1 MGEAVKKIVIIGGGA
16 AGLMAAVAAAK
27 EMGETS
33 YNITVVEKNS
43 RPARKV
49 MITGKGRCNVT
60 NNCDLNSLIAN
71 TPKNGKFLYS
81 AFSNFGAADT
91 MQFFEDRGVPLKTER
106 GNRVFPVSDKA
117 VDIVDA
123 LTRAVLKIGNIIEGT
138 AECIMAPGG
147 FVTAVK
153 LTDGKILD
161 ADCVIVATGGVSY
174 PLTGSTGD
182 GYKMAKSLGH
192 TVTNLTPS
200 LVGLECHEGF
210 CTRLAGL
217 SLKNVTLSVFEDGKK
232 KALYKELGEML
243 FTHTGISGPLTLSA
257 SAHLRYMGKKQY
269 FAEIDLKPALDDTQL
284 DKRLLRD
291 FEESLN
297 RDFANS
303 LDKLLPKSIIP
314 VIINMSGIE
323 PHTKVN
329 TISRE
334 QRLKLVDIIKHFKL
348 TITGFRPIE
357 EAIITSGGIAVKEID
372 PKTMMSKLIDGLF
385 FAGEVIDVDAYT
397 GGFNLQIA
405 FSTGVL
411 AGENAAKYKISTERK
426 I

>member
-1 MGEAVKKIVIIGGGA
+1 MKNIIIIGGGA
-16 AGLMAAVAAAK
+16 AGLMAAIGAAK
-27 EMGETS
+27 KLEGTP
-33 YNITVVEKNS
+33 YNITVIEKNS

-60 NNCDLNSLIAN
+60 NNCDINSLISN
-71 TPKNGKFLYS
+71 TLKNGKFLYS
-81 AFSNFGAADT
+81 AFSNFDSADT
-91 MQFFEDRGVPLKTER
+91 IQFFETCGVPLKTER

-123 LTRAVLKIGNIIEGT
+123 LVKSVQKNCSIIEGT
-138 AECIMAPGG
+138 AEAIIAPNG

-153 LTDGKILD
+153 LTDGKIID
-161 ADCVIVATGGVSY
+161 ADCVIVATGGMSY
-174 PLTGSTGD
+174 PTTGSTGD

-192 TVTNLTPS
+192 TVTTLTPS

-217 SLKNVTLSVFEDGKK
+217 SLKNVTLSVFETLKK
-232 KALYKELGEML
+232 KPLYKEMGEML

-257 SAHLRYMGKKQY
+257 SSHLRYMDKKQY
-269 FAEIDLKPALDDTQL
+269 YAEIDLKPALDVTQL

-303 LDKLLPKSIIP
+303 LDKLLPKSIIS
-314 VIINMSGIE
+314 VIINMSGID

-329 TISRE
+329 QISRE
-334 QRLKLVDIIKHFKL
+334 QRQALINAIKHFRL
-348 TITGFRPIE
+348 NITGFRPIE
-357 EAIITSGGIAVKEID
+357 EAIVTSGGISVKEID
-372 PKTMMSKLIDGLF
+372 PATMMSKLIGGLF
-385 FAGEVIDVDAYT
+385 FAGEIIDVDAYT

-405 FSTGVL
+405 FSTGIL
-411 AGENAAKYKISTERK
+411 AGASAAKYERNF
-426 I
+426 

>member
-1 MGEAVKKIVIIGGGA
+1 MKKIVIIGGGA
-16 AGLMAAVAAAK
+16 AGLMAAVSAANK
-27 EMGETS
+27 IENQL
-33 YNITVVEKNS
+33 YNITVIEKNS

-60 NNCDLNSLIAN
+60 NNCDMNTLIAN

-81 AFSNFGAADT
+81 AFNNFGATDT
-91 MQFFEDRGVPLKTER
+91 MHFFEALDVPLKIER

-123 LTRAVLKIGNIIEGT
+123 MTKAVQKKCSIIEGT
-138 AECIMAPGG
+138 AESIIAPNGQ
-147 FVTAVK
+147 VTAVK
-153 LTDGKILD
+153 LADGKIID
-161 ADCVIVATGGVSY
+161 ADCVILATGGMSY

-182 GYKMAKSLGH
+182 GYRMAKSLGH
-192 TVTNLTPS
+192 TVTELTPS

-217 SLKNVTLSVFEDGKK
+217 SLKNVTLSVFETSKK
-232 KALYKELGEML
+232 KPLYKEMGEML

-257 SAHLRYMGKKQY
+257 SAHLRYMGKKEY
-269 FAEIDLKPALDDTQL
+269 YAEIDLKPALDESQL

-314 VIINMSGIE
+314 VIINMSGIN

-329 TISRE
+329 QISRE
-334 QRLKLVDIIKHFKL
+334 ERQSLINAIKHFRL
-348 TITGFRPIE
+348 NVTGFRPIE
-357 EAIITSGGIAVKEID
+357 EAIITSGGISVKEID
-372 PKTMMSKLIDGLF
+372 PATMMSKLIGGLF
-385 FAGEVIDVDAYT
+385 LAGEVIDVDAYT

-405 FSTGVL
+405 FSTGFL
-411 AGENAAKYKISTERK
+411 AGESAAKYERNN
-426 I
+426 

>member
-1 MGEAVKKIVIIGGGA
+1 MKKIVIVGGGA
-16 AGLMAAVAAAK
+16 AGLMAAVSAAK
-27 EMGETS
+27 ELGNKPYS
-33 YNITVVEKNS
+33 ITVVEKNS

-60 NNCDLNSLIAN
+60 NNCDMNALIAN

-81 AFSNFGAADT
+81 AFNNFNSQDT
-91 MQFFEDRGVPLKTER
+91 MQFFETQGVPLKTER
-106 GNRVFPVSDKA
+106 GNRVFPVSDRS

-123 LTRAVLKIGNIIEGT
+123 LVKSVQKNCNIIEGT
-138 AECIMAPGG
+138 AEAILAPNGK
-147 FVTAVK
+147 VTAVK
-153 LTDGKILD
+153 LADNRILD
-161 ADCVIVATGGVSY
+161 ADSVILATGGMSY
-174 PLTGSTGD
+174 PTTGSTGD
-182 GYKMAKSLGH
+182 GYKMAKMLGH
-192 TVTNLTPS
+192 MVMSLTPS

-217 SLKNVTLSVFEDGKK
+217 SLKNVTLSVFESGKK
-232 KALYKELGEML
+232 KPLYKEMGEML

-257 SAHLRYMGKKQY
+257 SAHIRHMGKKEY
-269 FAEIDLKPALDDTQL
+269 SAEIDLKPALDEMQL

-303 LDKLLPKSIIP
+303 LDKLLPKSIIS
-314 VIINMSGIE
+314 VIINMSGIP

-329 TISRE
+329 QISRE
-334 QRLKLVDIIKHFKL
+334 QRQSLINAIKHFKL
-348 TITGFRPIE
+348 NVTGFRPIE
-357 EAIITSGGIAVKEID
+357 EAIITSGGISVKEID
-372 PKTMMSKLIDGLF
+372 PATMMSKLVDGLF
-385 FAGEVIDVDAYT
+385 FAGEIIDVDAYT

-411 AGENAAKYKISTERK
+411 AGENAAKYERNL
-426 I
+426 

>member
-1 MGEAVKKIVIIGGGA
+1 MKKIVIIGGGA
-16 AGLMAAVAAAK
+16 AGLMAAQAAAK
-27 EMGETS
+27 EMSGIPHS
-33 YNITVVEKNS
+33 ITVIEKNS

-60 NNCDLNSLIAN
+60 NNCDMNTLIAN

-81 AFSNFGAADT
+81 AFSNFGALDT
-91 MQFFEDRGVPLKTER
+91 MQFFEECGVPLKTER

-123 LTRAVLKIGNIIEGT
+123 LVKTAQKSCNIIEGT
-138 AECIMAPGG
+138 AEAIIAPQGK
-147 FVTAVK
+147 VTAVK
-153 LTDGKILD
+153 LNDGKIID
-161 ADCVIVATGGVSY
+161 ADCVIVATGGMSY
-174 PLTGSTGD
+174 SLTGSTGD

-192 TVTNLTPS
+192 TVTPLTPS

-217 SLKNVTLSVFEDGKK
+217 SLKNVTLSVFETGKK
-232 KALYKELGEML
+232 KPLYKEMGEML

-257 SAHLRYMGKKQY
+257 SAHLRYMDKKQY
-269 FAEIDLKPALDDTQL
+269 YAEIDLKPALDEAQL

-291 FEESLN
+291 FEELLN

-303 LDKLLPKSIIP
+303 LDKLLPKSIIS
-314 VIINMSGIE
+314 VIINMSGID

-329 TISRE
+329 QISRE
-334 QRLKLVDIIKHFKL
+334 QRQSLINAIKHFKL
-348 TITGFRPIE
+348 NITGFRPIE
-357 EAIITSGGIAVKEID
+357 EAIITSGGISVKEID
-372 PKTMMSKLIDGLF
+372 PATMMSKIVGGLF
-385 FAGEVIDVDAYT
+385 FAGEIIDVDAYT

-411 AGENAAKYKISTERK
+411 AGESAAKHKEEI
-426 I
+426 

>member
-1 MGEAVKKIVIIGGGA
+1 MKKIVIIGGGA
-16 AGLMAAVAAAK
+16 AGLMAAQAAAK
-27 EMGETS
+27 ELGNAP
-33 YNITVVEKNS
+33 YNITIIEKNS

-60 NNCDLNSLIAN
+60 NNCDENTLISN

-81 AFSNFGAADT
+81 AFNNFNSQDT
-91 MQFFEDRGVPLKTER
+91 MDFFESQGVPLKTER
-106 GNRVFPVSDKA
+106 GNRVFPVSDKS

-123 LTRAVLKIGNIIEGT
+123 LVKAAHKSADIIEGE
-138 AECIMAPGG
+138 AVSVIAPNG

-153 LTDGKILD
+153 LVDGRIFD
-161 ADCVIVATGGVSY
+161 ADSVIVATGGMSY
-174 PLTGSTGD
+174 PVTGSTGD
-182 GYKMAKSLGH
+182 GYKMAKTLGH
-192 TVTNLTPS
+192 TITNLTPS

-210 CTRLAGL
+210 CTRIAGL
-217 SLKNVTLSVFEDGKK
+217 SLKNVMLSVFEDGKK
-232 KALYKELGEML
+232 KPLYKEMGEML

-257 SAHLRYMGKKQY
+257 SAHLRYMEKKKY
-269 FAEIDLKPALDDTQL
+269 FVEIDLKPALDDAQL

-314 VIINMSGIE
+314 VIINMSGIA

-329 TISRE
+329 QISRE
-334 QRLKLVDIIKHFKL
+334 QRMTLINAIKHFKL
-348 TITGFRPIE
+348 SITGFRPIE
-357 EAIITSGGIAVKEID
+357 EAIITSGGISVKEID
-372 PKTMMSKLIDGLF
+372 PATMMSKLIGGLF

-411 AGENAAKYKISTERK
+411 AGENAAKYERNNE

>member
-1 MGEAVKKIVIIGGGA
+1 MKKIVIIGGGA

-27 EMGETS
+27 ELGNAPYS
-33 YNITVVEKNS
+33 ITVVEKNS

-60 NNCDLNSLIAN
+60 NNCDENTLIAS

-81 AFSNFGAADT
+81 AFNNFNSQDT
-91 MQFFEDRGVPLKTER
+91 MQFFENAGVPLKTER
-106 GNRVFPVSDKA
+106 GNRVFPQSDKS

-123 LTRAVLKIGNIIEGT
+123 LVRSVQKNCSIIEGE
-138 AECIMAPGG
+138 AAAILAPSG

-153 LTDGKILD
+153 LSYGRILD
-161 ADCVIVATGGVSY
+161 ADSVIVATGGMSY

-182 GYKMAKSLGH
+182 GYKMAKALGH
-192 TVTNLTPS
+192 TVTDLKPS

-232 KALYKELGEML
+232 KPLYKEMGEML

-257 SAHLRYMGKKQY
+257 SAHLRYMDKKKY
-269 FAEIDLKPALDDTQL
+269 YAEIDLKPALDEAQL

-314 VIINMSGIE
+314 VIINMSGIA

-329 TISRE
+329 QISRE
-334 QRLKLVDIIKHFKL
+334 QRMSLINAIKHFRL
-348 TITGFRPIE
+348 NITGFRPIE
-357 EAIITSGGIAVKEID
+357 EAIITSGGISVGEIS
-372 PKTMMSKLIDGLF
+372 PATMMSKLIGGLF

-411 AGENAAKYKISTERK
+411 AGENAAKYERNNEL
-426 I
+426 